1 MGVKQDPGPGLLL
14 AKPLPTPQQNAVGAE
29 SRVAGVSVIH
39 ASLETVNPGEG
50 AQRTLKTVCVHVCVY
65 MSVCVCAHPC
75 ASVHVCVY
83 MSVCVCMSM
92 CVHTSMCMSLCVHI
106 RGCTSMCMHVC
117 VCACPCAHPC
127 ACAHLCAYASVLRT
141 QLEIIYSTML
151 SV

>member
-50 AQRTLKTVCVHVCVY
+50 AQRTLKTVC
-65 MSVCVCAHPC
+65 
-75 ASVHVCVY
+75 VHVCVY

>member
-65 MSVCVCAHPC
+65 MSVCVCM
-75 ASVHVCVY
+75 SMCVRTS
-83 MSVCVCMSM
+83 MCMSLRVNIRA

>member
-75 ASVHVCVY
+75 ACVHVCVY
-83 MSVCVCMSM
+83 MSVCVH
-92 CVHTSMCMSLCVHI
+92 VHVCAHVHVHVSLCEHP
-106 RGCTSMCMHVC
+106 C
-117 VCACPCAHPC
+117 VCAHVHVHVSVCAHPWVYIHVY
-127 ACAHLCAYASVLRT
+127 ARLCVCMSVCR
-141 QLEIIYSTML
+141 STA
-151 SV
+151 V